1 MEGIYN
7 QDLASIH
14 DAGFTGFAQ
23 GAAPGLLKLLRTN
36 GITAGLVVDLG
47 CGSGVW
53 AQELLSAG
61 YQVFGIDIS
70 EFMVNIAR
78 EKVPG
83 ADFRIGNIF
92 EADIPTC
99 QAVTS
104 LGECICYM
112 VSDAGG
118 GEALSPLFERIYRAL
133 PPGGLFLFDIAEPGQ
148 VQEGTTEYT
157 CSEGAG
163 WFISAEKEEH
173 QGILTRRIVSFRRI
187 GESYRR
193 SGETHRLRLYDP
205 AEIIAALRKAGF
217 QARVS
222 HRYGSYNLPEA
233 HSAFIA
239 RK

>member
-1 MEGIYN
+1 MEGIYKE
-7 QDLASIH
+7 DLANIH
-14 DAGFTGFAQ
+14 DAGFIGFAL
-23 GAAPGLLKLLRTN
+23 GAAPGLLQLLRSN
-36 GITAGLVVDLG
+36 GITEGLVVDLG

-53 AQELLSAG
+53 AQELLSAS

-70 EFMVNIAR
+70 ESMVNIAR
-78 EKVPG
+78 AKVPG
-83 ADFRIGNIF
+83 AEFSIGNIF
-92 EADIPTC
+92 EADILSC

-112 VSDAGG
+112 VSDAGC
-118 GEALSPLFERIYRAL
+118 GEALSPLFERIYHAL

-148 VQEGTTEYT
+148 VQEETTEYT

-163 WFISAEKEEH
+163 WFVFAEKKEH
-173 QGILTRRIVSFRRI
+173 QGILTRRIVSFRRV

-193 SGETHRLRLYDP
+193 SEELHRLRLYEP
-205 AEIIAALRKAGF
+205 ADIVAALRKAGF
-217 QARVS
+217 QAQTS
-222 HRYGSYNLPEA
+222 HRYGSYHLSKA